1 MENIENIEKKDNSE
15 TSSDYSH
22 LSVLTTSV
30 GSEEIICNYNH
41 FINDIKNCDN
51 MIYPIKWDSNERKE
65 EFIER
70 KNKKKIIKKELQQI
84 DYKDPFTLISH
95 LYQKENYS
103 ISLFEK
109 EISTIQNFD
118 NNDETMMIIIE
129 KRENLELIKKIIQYY
144 INYII
149 SKVEKYIYKIL
160 DNISPLNDNLVDAY
174 FEVKVNKGKL
184 GTLKRY
190 FLRSSSEIIIKRIKM
205 KNILKCIK
213 FIKEVLVEKYKEVN
227 QMELKNKTY
236 MQYYKEN
243 IFLQNK
249 LIGFEEKFPN
259 FRIFQILAKQLQEK
273 NIKFNERFQHD
284 IDRLFDDK
292 KSNFFELFCLFS
304 ISEDK
309 NDDEAIETF
318 VERMKVAFKQK
329 VKETI
334 IQTLYNYSDSKDKY
348 SFENIIKVKQLNK
361 LEFNEYNFT
370 NGFKLTILELKE
382 LCDIFLY
389 YADVKEKYIFN
400 IF

>member
-15 TSSDYSH
+15 TSSNYSH

-41 FINDIKNCDN
+41 FINEINN

-95 LYQKENYS
+95 LYQKETYS

-109 EISTIQNFD
+109 EINNIQNFN

-149 SKVEKYIYKIL
+149 SKVEKHMYKIL

-190 FLRSSSEIIIKRIKM
+190 FLRSSSQIIIKRIKM
-205 KNILKCIK
+205 RNIFKCLK

-243 IFLQNK
+243 ISLQNK

-334 IQTLYNYSDSKDKY
+334 IQTLYNYSDSKEKY

-389 YADVKEKYIFN
+389 YADVKEKYI
-400 IF
+400 

>member
-1 MENIENIEKKDNSE
+1 MRNI
-15 TSSDYSH
+15 
-22 LSVLTTSV
+22 
-30 GSEEIICNYNH
+30 
-41 FINDIKNCDN
+41 F
-51 MIYPIKWDSNERKE
+51 
-65 EFIER
+65 
-70 KNKKKIIKKELQQI
+70 
-84 DYKDPFTLISH
+84 
-95 LYQKENYS
+95 
-103 ISLFEK
+103 
-109 EISTIQNFD
+109 
-118 NNDETMMIIIE
+118 
-129 KRENLELIKKIIQYY
+129 
-144 INYII
+144 
-149 SKVEKYIYKIL
+149 
-160 DNISPLNDNLVDAY
+160 
-174 FEVKVNKGKL
+174 
-184 GTLKRY
+184 
-190 FLRSSSEIIIKRIKM
+190 
-205 KNILKCIK
+205 KCLK

-243 IFLQNK
+243 ISLQNK

-334 IQTLYNYSDSKDKY
+334 IQTLYNYSDSKEKY

-389 YADVKEKYIFN
+389 YADVKEKYIFK

>member
-15 TSSDYSH
+15 TSSEYSH

-30 GSEEIICNYNH
+30 GSEEVICNYNH
-41 FINDIKNCDN
+41 FINEIKNCDN
-51 MIYPIKWDSNERKE
+51 MIYQIKWDSNERKE
-65 EFIER
+65 DFIER

-95 LYQKENYS
+95 LYQKETYS

-109 EISTIQNFD
+109 EINTIKNFD

-205 KNILKCIK
+205 KNLLKCIK
-213 FIKEVLVEKYKEVN
+213 FIKEVLVEKYNEVN

-243 IFLQNK
+243 ISLQNK
-249 LIGFEEKFPN
+249 LISLEEKYPN
-259 FRIFQILAKQLQEK
+259 FRIFQILANHLQEK
-273 NIKFNERFQHD
+273 NIKFNEIFQHD

-304 ISEDK
+304 ISDEK
-309 NDDEAIETF
+309 NDDEAIEIF
-318 VERMKVAFKQK
+318 VERMKDSFKKK

-334 IQTLYNYSDSKDKY
+334 IQTLYNYSDSKEKY
-348 SFENIIKVKQLNK
+348 SLENIIKVKQLNQ
-361 LEFNEYNFT
+361 LEFNEYDFT

>member
-1 MENIENIEKKDNSE
+1 M
-15 TSSDYSH
+15 
-22 LSVLTTSV
+22 
-30 GSEEIICNYNH
+30 
-41 FINDIKNCDN
+41 
-51 MIYPIKWDSNERKE
+51 
-65 EFIER
+65 
-70 KNKKKIIKKELQQI
+70 
-84 DYKDPFTLISH
+84 
-95 LYQKENYS
+95 
-103 ISLFEK
+103 
-109 EISTIQNFD
+109 
-118 NNDETMMIIIE
+118 
-129 KRENLELIKKIIQYY
+129 
-144 INYII
+144 
-149 SKVEKYIYKIL
+149 
-160 DNISPLNDNLVDAY
+160 
-174 FEVKVNKGKL
+174 
-184 GTLKRY
+184 
-190 FLRSSSEIIIKRIKM
+190 
-205 KNILKCIK
+205 
-213 FIKEVLVEKYKEVN
+213 LVEKYKEVN

-243 IFLQNK
+243 ISLQNK

-334 IQTLYNYSDSKDKY
+334 IQTLYNYSDSKEKY